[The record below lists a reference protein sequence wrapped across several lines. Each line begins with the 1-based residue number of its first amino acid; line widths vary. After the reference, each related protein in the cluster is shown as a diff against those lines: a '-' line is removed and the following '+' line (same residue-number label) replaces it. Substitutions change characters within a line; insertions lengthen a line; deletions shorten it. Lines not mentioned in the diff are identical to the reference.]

1 MKLFKGMN
9 LGTGIAIGIGAGLL
23 APIVIP
29 AITGAIRPLAK
40 GILKGGM
47 VMVEKSK
54 VMCAEARETV
64 EDLAAEA
71 REELSRKH
79 SPVVTAGPMEGTGA
93 DDA

>member
-1 MKLFKGMN
+1 MNFFKGMN
-9 LGTGIAIGIGAGLL
+9 LGTGIAIGVGAGLL

-29 AITGAIRPLAK
+29 AVTGAIRPLAK

-47 VMVEKSK
+47 VMVEKGK

-71 REELSRKH
+71 RDELSRKDQ
-79 SPVVTAGPMEGTGA
+79 PVPAVSAAEGSGA
-93 DDA
+93 HDA